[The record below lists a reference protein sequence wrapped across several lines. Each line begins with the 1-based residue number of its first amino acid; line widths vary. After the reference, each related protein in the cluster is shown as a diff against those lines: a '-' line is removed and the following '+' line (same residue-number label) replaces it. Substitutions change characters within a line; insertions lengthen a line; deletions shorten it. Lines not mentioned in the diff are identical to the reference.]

1 MQLSA
6 HKRLP
11 FFTETLIRPLAYRQC
26 RAKPYRFIN
35 YRTKRMQQEL
45 VTGLDAARV
54 IRIKALLASL
64 KAELDYT
71 VQLTAAERTTLN
83 AVSDGRKPF
92 IEAAAKAAAQ
102 YGRDIALDVADQSSL
117 AAASYDFEMMS
128 DIMDIM
134 GSLEEAVS
142 DTTMLLGAIC
152 YEKSLIVREL
162 VGLSIR
168 RGKPGMEKVFSDL
181 SHLWEGIARP
191 NGNGKENIGAN
202 SNGGPGLPLIPGSPP
217 QA

>member
-1 MQLSA
+1 
-6 HKRLP
+6 
-11 FFTETLIRPLAYRQC
+11 
-26 RAKPYRFIN
+26 
-35 YRTKRMQQEL
+35 MQQEL

-64 KAELDYT
+64 KTELDYT

-102 YGRDIALDVADQSSL
+102 YGRDIALDAADQSSL

-181 SHLWEGIARP
+181 SHLWEGIAKP
-191 NGNGKENIGAN
+191 NSNGNGKENAN
-202 SNGGPGLPLIPGSPP
+202 GNGGPGMPLIPGSPP

>member
-1 MQLSA
+1 
-6 HKRLP
+6 
-11 FFTETLIRPLAYRQC
+11 
-26 RAKPYRFIN
+26 
-35 YRTKRMQQEL
+35 
-45 VTGLDAARV
+45 
-54 IRIKALLASL
+54 
-64 KAELDYT
+64 
-71 VQLTAAERTTLN
+71 
-83 AVSDGRKPF
+83 
-92 IEAAAKAAAQ
+92 
-102 YGRDIALDVADQSSL
+102 
-117 AAASYDFEMMS
+117 MMS

-181 SHLWEGIARP
+181 SHLWEGIAKP
-191 NGNGKENIGAN
+191 NGNGKELGNGN
-202 SNGGPGLPLIPGSPP
+202 GSNNGGPGMPLIPGSPP